1 MSRERRRNRDR
12 RRGLEKLHRMVRLIA
27 GVEGRPLRDA
37 VELHDFYRELV
48 RRGVIVDLGPHPSGQ
63 GRHLSFRFEHVRG
76 QVPMSLI
83 VEWMQGR

>member
-27 GVEGRPLRDA
+27 GVEGRSLGDA
-37 VELHDFYRELV
+37 DEVHDFCRELL
-48 RRGVIVDLGPHPSGQ
+48 RRGVIIDLGPHPSGQ
-63 GRHLSFRFEHVRG
+63 GRRLSFRLEHVRG
-76 QVPMSLI
+76 SVPMSLI

>member
-1 MSRERRRNRDR
+1 MSREPKRNRDR

-27 GVEGRPLRDA
+27 GVEGRSLGDA
-37 VELHDFYRELV
+37 DEVNDFCRELM

-76 QVPMSLI
+76 PVPLSLI
-83 VEWMQGR
+83 AEWMQR